1 MAPQVRGDDP
11 QALPRLGR
19 HRVPGRARAAEAV
32 EGEDDGRAHR
42 SEARRA
48 ACRAALWDDP
58 SVAADDLP
66 PRDGHGS
73 ARLVSALVDELVRA
87 GVTDAVTSPGSRNT
101 PLLFALAAQAGLRTH
116 AVIDERTAGFVALGI
131 TKATGRPVVLCC
143 TSGSAVAQ
151 YLPAVVEAHHAR
163 LPLVLLTADRPAEL
177 RDVGAGQTID
187 QLGPFGGVLRWQHEA
202 AVDTATAT
210 TVRYARTLAA
220 RALLAAAGGGST
232 AAGPVH
238 LNLPLREPLVVPA
251 GQEGPGAADELAP
264 PRPAGRPWVRRTGG
278 GGQPDDDAVRVL
290 GSLLAERPR
299 AVVVAGRHEEEPRLG
314 PALAALCE
322 LLAVPL
328 LADPL
333 SGARRGRAAVAR
345 YDALFAAT
353 TDPAGPVG
361 APELVVRLGDLP
373 TSKPLRA
380 WLAGLPADVPQVHVS
395 ADGAW
400 QDPDGV
406 LSDVVVAAPLPLLEH
421 LAPRLAHAPRD
432 PGWLAAWIALDAR
445 VAAAQHEVLQD
456 GGDEAAPTEPW
467 LARELTALLPPAATL
482 LVAAS
487 MPVRDVEAQMAPR
500 DAVRVLS
507 NRGANGID
515 GTLATAW
522 GLALGRGPGDG
533 DVLVLLGD
541 VALQHD
547 VGSLLAAG
555 RAGADLTVVLV
566 DNDGGGIF
574 HFLPVGASIDAD
586 VERLVMTPTGLDVP
600 AIVAAAGGTLH
611 PVERRADLVP
621 ALRAAAAHRGLSVLH
636 VRTER
641 VANRALHRRLAEAV
655 AAALSADADD
665 APAADG
671 TAPSE

>member
-1 MAPQVRGDDP
+1 MAATQP
-11 QALPRLGR
+11 
-19 HRVPGRARAAEAV
+19 
-32 EGEDDGRAHR
+32 
-42 SEARRA
+42 
-48 ACRAALWDDP
+48 
-58 SVAADDLP
+58 P

-73 ARLVSALVDELVRA
+73 RLLVDALVDELARA
-87 GVTDAVTSPGSRNT
+87 GIADAVTSPGSRNT
-101 PLLFALAAQAGLRTH
+101 PLLQALAAREGLRTH
-116 AVIDERTAGFVALGI
+116 AVIDERTAGFVALGLV
-131 TKATGRPVVLCC
+131 KATGRAVVLCC
-143 TSGSAVAQ
+143 TSGSAVSQ

-163 LPLVLLTADRPAEL
+163 LPLLLLTADRPAEL

-187 QLGPFGGVLRWQHEA
+187 QLGPFAPVLRWQHEV
-202 AVDTATAT
+202 AVDTADAPTL
-210 TVRYARTLAA
+210 RYARTLAA
-220 RALLAAAGGGST
+220 RALRAAEGGGST
-232 AAGPVH
+232 GAGPVQ
-238 LNLPLREPLVVPA
+238 LNLPLREPLVVDA
-251 GQEGPGAADELAP
+251 DLLAADAGEG
-264 PRPAGRPWVRRTGG
+264 RPDGAPWVRRTGVPG
-278 GGQPDDDAVRVL
+278 RPDDDAVEHVGR
-290 GSLLAERPR
+290 LLAARPR
-299 AVVVAGRHEEEPRLG
+299 AVLVAGRHEEDARLG

-345 YDALFAAT
+345 YDALLAAEGRN
-353 TDPAGPVG
+353 PGIVG
-361 APELVVRLGDLP
+361 TPDLVLRLGDLP

-380 WLAGLPADVPQVHVS
+380 WLRGLPADVPQVHVS

-406 LSDVVVAAPLPLLEH
+406 LSDVVEAAPLPLLER

-432 PGWLAAWIALDAR
+432 PEWLAAWVDLDRRAGD
-445 VAAAQHEVLQD
+445 AQAVLLD
-456 GGDEAAPTEPW
+456 GEDDAAPTEPW

-487 MPVRDVEAQMAPR
+487 MPVRDVEGFMVPR

-522 GLALGRGPGDG
+522 GLALGAAPGDG
-533 DVLVLLGD
+533 AVVVLIGD

-555 RAGADLTVVLV
+555 RSGADLTVVLV

-574 HFLPVGASIDAD
+574 HFLPIGVEHDAD
-586 VERLVMTPTGLDVP
+586 VERHVMTPTGLDVP

-611 PVERRADLVP
+611 PVARRADLVP
-621 ALRAAAAHRGLSVLH
+621 ALRAATTSPGLSVLH
-636 VRTER
+636 VRTDR
-641 VANRALHRRLAEAV
+641 VENRELHRRLADAVV
-655 AAALSADADD
+655 AALGGAS
-665 APAADG
+665 PA
-671 TAPSE
+671 

>member
-1 MAPQVRGDDP
+1 MTAT
-11 QALPRLGR
+11 
-19 HRVPGRARAAEAV
+19 H
-32 EGEDDGRAHR
+32 
-42 SEARRA
+42 
-48 ACRAALWDDP
+48 
-58 SVAADDLP
+58 P
-66 PRDGHGS
+66 PLRDGHGS
-73 ARLVSALVDELVRA
+73 RALVAVLVDELVRS

-101 PLLFALAAQAGLRTH
+101 PLLLALAANPGLRTH
-116 AVIDERTAGFVALGI
+116 AVVDERTAGFVALGI
-131 TKATGRPVVLCC
+131 AKASGRPVILCC

-187 QLGPFGGVLRWQHEA
+187 QLGPFRSVLRWQHEV
-202 AVDTATAT
+202 AVDTADAA

-220 RALLAAAGGGST
+220 RALHAAAGGGST
-232 AAGPVH
+232 GAGAVH
-238 LNLPLREPLVVPA
+238 LNLPLREPLVAPDGASDPGVAPA
-251 GQEGPGAADELAP
+251 DALVAP
-264 PRPAGRPWVRRTGG
+264 RDGGRAWVTRTGAG
-278 GGQPDDDAVRVL
+278 GRPDDDAVRLL
-290 GSLLAERPR
+290 GSLLATRPR
-299 AVVVAGRHEEEPRLG
+299 AVFVAGRHEEEPQLG
-314 PALAALCE
+314 PALSALCE

-333 SGARRGRAAVAR
+333 SGARRGRAAVAH
-345 YDALFAAT
+345 YDGLLAAGAA
-353 TDPAGPVG
+353 PG
-361 APELVVRLGDLP
+361 APELVVRVGDLP

-406 LSDVVVAAPLPLLEH
+406 LSDVVVAAPLAVLEQ

-432 PGWLAAWIALDAR
+432 PAWLADWTEADGR
-445 VAAAQHEVLQD
+445 VAAAQASVLD
-456 GGDEAAPTEPW
+456 DATDDDAPTEPW
-467 LARELTALLPPAATL
+467 LARELTSLLPPAATL

-487 MPVRDVEAQMAPR
+487 MPVRDVEAFMAPR

-515 GTLATAW
+515 GTVATAW
-522 GLALGRGPGDG
+522 GLTLGRVPGDG
-533 DVLVLLGD
+533 DVLVMLGD

-574 HFLPVGASIDAD
+574 HFLPVGASIGPD

-611 PVERRADLVP
+611 EVGTRGGLVP

-636 VRTER
+636 VRTDRTE
-641 VANRALHRRLAEAV
+641 NRALHRRLTDAV
-655 AAALSADADD
+655 AAALSAPP
-665 APAADG
+665 APAGSTPA
-671 TAPSE
+671 AE

>member
-1 MAPQVRGDDP
+1 MAAPD
-11 QALPRLGR
+11 
-19 HRVPGRARAAEAV
+19 
-32 EGEDDGRAHR
+32 
-42 SEARRA
+42 S
-48 ACRAALWDDP
+48 
-58 SVAADDLP
+58 P

-73 ARLVSALVDELVRA
+73 RRLISALIDELVRG

-101 PLLFALAAQAGLRTH
+101 PLLLALARHPGLRTH
-116 AVIDERTAGFVALGI
+116 AVIDERTAGFVALGMA
-131 TKATGRPVVLCC
+131 KASGRPVVLCC

-151 YLPAVVEAHHAR
+151 YVPAVVEAHHAR
-163 LPLVLLTADRPAEL
+163 LPLLLLTADRPAEL

-187 QLGPFGGVLRWQHEA
+187 QLAPFGSILRWQHEA
-202 AVDTATAT
+202 AIDTATPA

-220 RALLAAAGGGST
+220 RALHAAAGDGST
-232 AAGPVH
+232 AVGPVQ
-238 LNLPLREPLVVPA
+238 LNLPLREPLVVPDA
-251 GQEGPGAADELAP
+251 EDDGPTADAVAP
-264 PRPAGRPWVRRTGG
+264 PREGSAPWVRRTGG
-278 GGQPDDDAVRVL
+278 GGQPSDEAVGHL
-290 GSLLAERPR
+290 GGLLAARPR

-333 SGARRGRAAVAR
+333 SGARRGRAAVGR
-345 YDALFAAT
+345 YDALLAAGA
-353 TDPAGPVG
+353 DPTGPVG
-361 APELVVRLGDLP
+361 VPELVVRLGDLP

-406 LSDVVVAAPLPLLEH
+406 LSDVIVAAPLPLLER
-421 LAPRLAHAPRD
+421 LAPRLAHAERD
-432 PGWLAAWIALDAR
+432 PEWLAAWSALDAR
-445 VAAAQHEVLQD
+445 VAAAQAAVLD
-456 GGDEAAPTEPW
+456 DADETDPPTEPW

-487 MPVRDVEAQMAPR
+487 MPVRDVEGYMAPR
-500 DAVRVLS
+500 DQVRVLS

-515 GTLATAW
+515 GTIATAW
-522 GLALGRGPGDG
+522 GLALGRRPDDG
-533 DVLVLLGD
+533 DVVLLIGD

-574 HFLPVGASIDAD
+574 HFLPVAAGGGPD
-586 VERLVMTPTGLDVP
+586 VERLVMTPTGLDVA
-600 AIVAAAGGTLH
+600 AIVTAAGGTLH
-611 PVERRADLVP
+611 PVDRRTDLVP

-636 VRTER
+636 VRTDR
-641 VANRALHRRLAEAV
+641 VANRELHRRLGDAV
-655 AAALSADADD
+655 AAELSSPEGDVL
-665 APAADG
+665 APGD